1 MSIPVC
7 ARLEA
12 ELSEL
17 DESERAEMLESL
29 SLTEPALA
37 VLARAAYQ
45 LLGLQS
51 FFTAGEK
58 EIRAWT
64 IPAGATAPQAAGA
77 IHSDFERGFIRCE
90 TYSVDDLDQYGSE
103 KAIRDA
109 GKLRVEG
116 KSYIMR
122 DSDVCHFLFN
132 V

>member
-1 MSIPVC
+1 M
-7 ARLEA
+7 R
-12 ELSEL
+12 EL
-17 DESERAEMLESL
+17 DEAERAEMLESL
-29 SLTEPALA
+29 GLTEPALA
-37 VLARAAYQ
+37 ALARAAYK

-51 FFTAGEK
+51 YFTAGEK

-64 IPAGATAPQAAGA
+64 IPVGATAPQAAGV
-77 IHSDFERGFIRCE
+77 IHTDFERGFIRCE
-90 TYSVDDLDQYGSE
+90 TYSVDDLDQYKSE

-116 KSYIMR
+116 KSYVMH